1 MSESW
6 RSEMAV
12 TDGSPLLSVSDLRV
26 GFATERGLV
35 RAVDGVSFD
44 LAAGRTLGI
53 VGESGSGKSVT
64 AKTIMNL
71 LPSYARV
78 EGSVTFDG
86 RDVRALASS
95 GARHFWGVEMTMV
108 FQDPMTSLNPV
119 KKVGEQIAESLRVHL
134 KRSRKE
140 ARDEAG
146 DLLEQVGIPEPRKRL
161 TQYPHEL
168 SGGLRQRVVIAMA
181 LACSPRL
188 LIADE
193 PTTAL
198 DVTVQKHILDLLD
211 GLREERGMAMILI
224 THDLGVVRGR
234 ADDIMV
240 MYAGRTME
248 QADTDTLFSEM
259 RHPYTEALLET
270 IPRIDMPSHSRLVP
284 IPGRPPD
291 VIEVSTGCPFAPRCR
306 SCTDVCLTERPTL
319 DEQGHGH
326 VCACHGPVG
335 TDVGAMARSANEASG
350 VTPAGLDMAAFGSAG
365 VEAGDGS

>member
-1 MSESW
+1 MNGT
-6 RSEMAV
+6 V
-12 TDGSPLLSVSDLRV
+12 NGQPLLSVTDLRV
-26 GFATERGLV
+26 GFATQRGLV

-44 LAAGRTLGI
+44 LFAGKTLGI

-64 AKTIMNL
+64 AKTLMNL

-78 EGSVTFDG
+78 EGSVMFDG
-86 RDVRALASS
+86 RDVRELA
-95 GARHFWGVEMTMV
+95 AQKEKHFWGVEMTMI

-134 KRSRKE
+134 GRSRKE

-146 DLLEQVGIPEPRKRL
+146 DLLETVGIPEARKRL
-161 TQYPHEL
+161 SQYPHEL

-211 GLREERGMAMILI
+211 ELREERGMAMILI
-224 THDLGVVRGR
+224 THDLGVVKGR
-234 ADDIMV
+234 TDDIMV

-248 QADTDTLFSEM
+248 QADTATLFSTM

-270 IPRIDMPSHSRLVP
+270 IPRIDMPSHTRLVP

-291 VIEVSTGCPFAPRCR
+291 VIDIAPGCPFAPRCR
-306 SCTDVCLTERPTL
+306 YSVDACVVECPSLE
-319 DEQGHGH
+319 GHGTAH
-326 VCACHGPVG
+326 VCACHKPVG
-335 TDVGAMARSANEASG
+335 TEAGIAARAANEQQG
-350 VTPAGLDMAAFGSAG
+350 TTPTGLDMGLFEGAGSRSGTGAG
-365 VEAGDGS
+365 N